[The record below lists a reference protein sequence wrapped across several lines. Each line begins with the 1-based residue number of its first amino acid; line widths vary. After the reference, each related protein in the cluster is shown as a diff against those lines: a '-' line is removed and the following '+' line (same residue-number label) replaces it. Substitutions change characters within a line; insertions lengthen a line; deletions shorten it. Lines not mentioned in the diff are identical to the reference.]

1 MDYFKIITSSV
12 LPCFVRAGTEFSLV
26 QENICMVTNAH
37 AVFSGLLLT
46 GMKRISHFPIKL

>member
-26 QENICMVTNAH
+26 QENMFTVKNAH
-37 AVFSGLLLT
+37 AVFSGLLT